1 MIVYVKNS
9 KEFTQK
15 PLELISK
22 FGIDTEIKINTP
34 KSVLCLDSKNEQLE
48 TYTFFTVASKYEIL
62 RI

>member
-1 MIVYVKNS
+1 MICLREENS

-48 TYTFFTVASKYEIL
+48 T
-62 RI
+62 